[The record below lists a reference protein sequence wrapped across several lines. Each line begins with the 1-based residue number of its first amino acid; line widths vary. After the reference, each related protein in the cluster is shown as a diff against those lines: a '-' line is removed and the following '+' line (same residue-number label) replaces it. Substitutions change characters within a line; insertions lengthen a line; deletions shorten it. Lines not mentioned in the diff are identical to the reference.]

1 MDHQLVRDGFTGRP
15 QVGHCIRHVRGIPI
29 DDCRDDQAQPGGPIL
44 LRFMAAIDDAALPEC
59 ADCLGERVPLISQQ
73 RNGIVQR
80 F

>member
-1 MDHQLVRDGFTGRP
+1 
-15 QVGHCIRHVRGIPI
+15 
-29 DDCRDDQAQPGGPIL
+29 L